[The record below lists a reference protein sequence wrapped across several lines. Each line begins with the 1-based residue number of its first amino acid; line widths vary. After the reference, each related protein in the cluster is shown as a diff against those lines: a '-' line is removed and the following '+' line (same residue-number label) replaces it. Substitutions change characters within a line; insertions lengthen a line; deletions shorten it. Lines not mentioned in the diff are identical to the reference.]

1 MDKHG
6 KSGTIYIELH
16 IKLVS
21 RDRIEARQSEGPG
34 KSEHGKSGFH
44 VSGSTYLYIRIVRG
58 VTNYREQ
65 IIGSVLSVIVFRLVA
80 TRIVNSL
87 DLQIILVTLF
97 CFA

>member
-1 MDKHG
+1 MDQHG

-44 VSGSTYLYIRIVRG
+44 VSGST
-58 VTNYREQ
+58 
-65 IIGSVLSVIVFRLVA
+65 
-80 TRIVNSL
+80 
-87 DLQIILVTLF
+87 
-97 CFA
+97 